1 MSNICLGRLF
11 YGINFSLSTNCHFQK
26 IPENVVAITDLVEA
40 CTDSDIL
47 VFVVP
52 HQLVSKL
59 CGQLKGKV
67 KQNAIAVSLIKV
79 TLTIFLLCTIV
90 LTRRVYPQIL
100 LVPVLDLSPK
110 IFHKSL
116 ELFQRFLWG
125 QI

>member
-1 MSNICLGRLF
+1 MKMSNICLGRLF
-11 YGINFSLSTNCHFQK
+11 YAINFSLSTNCHFQK

-79 TLTIFLLCTIV
+79 TIGAENI
-90 LTRRVYPQIL
+90 
-100 LVPVLDLSPK
+100 
-110 IFHKSL
+110 
-116 ELFQRFLWG
+116 
-125 QI
+125 